1 MDRGGK
7 GKNGKE
13 GRSMKCKSFVICH
26 LSFITLLLIVTPAYS
41 ANKRITRGDEPA
53 VVEHVIKIEGSV
65 EKPRVIFIVPRSK
78 LWRDDIFKKSFVAD
92 ILRPVYPKLSI
103 KEEGPDKDLRR

>member
-1 MDRGGK
+1 
-7 GKNGKE
+7 
-13 GRSMKCKSFVICH
+13 MKCKIFVICH
-26 LSFITLLLIVTPAYS
+26 LLFVILLLVITPAYS
-41 ANKRITRGDEPA
+41 ANKGIIRGDEPA

-103 KEEGPDKDLRR
+103 KGEGQDKDLRR

>member
-1 MDRGGK
+1 MKKQGARGLF
-7 GKNGKE
+7 
-13 GRSMKCKSFVICH
+13 SVFCL
-26 LSFITLLLIVTPAYS
+26 LSSVFCLTVTPVYS
-41 ANKRITRGDEPA
+41 ANKGITRGDEPA

-65 EKPRVIFIVPRSK
+65 EKPRVIFSVPRSK

-103 KEEGPDKDLRR
+103 KEEGTDKDLRR

>member
-1 MDRGGK
+1 MKKQGARGLF
-7 GKNGKE
+7 
-13 GRSMKCKSFVICH
+13 SVFCL
-26 LSFITLLLIVTPAYS
+26 LSSVFCLTVTPVYS
-41 ANKRITRGDEPA
+41 ANKGITRGDEPA

-78 LWRDDIFKKSFVAD
+78 LWRDGIFKKSFVAD